1 MEMFYIFGFIALIAA
16 LFKIL
21 ILYQV
26 VTASKLTSALNLLI
40 LALIAQNCFEFL
52 GYLTWANNP
61 EFSATLIDGLFI
73 ALYLVA
79 AAAIFLIMRVSES
92 AYGKLISGLFA
103 AYALVLAVL
112 HSQGLIAS
120 AYEQVGYTIISVEAS
135 LYPLFSAYILLAIF
149 VAVGALI
156 KGSLGRNKQIRDRC
170 RVTLLAIM
178 PLCIVGFSVT
188 VLRQMGFNASS
199 ALAMPLASTLLVWIL
214 MVDER
219 GDYLSFKI
227 KWAILIKLAFN
238 TRGIDL
244 NNWTN
249 MVEKMLVLESMRGT
263 GNNKSEAAR
272 LIAINKTTFHRKAEK
287 HLAEEEAASQ
297 PSALTPQPVEQTFR
311 SES

>member
-1 MEMFYIFGFIALIAA
+1 MEMFYVFGFIALIAA
-16 LFKIL
+16 IFKII

-52 GYLTWANNP
+52 GYLTWVSDP
-61 EFSATLIDGLFI
+61 GFSAYLIDGLFI
-73 ALYLVA
+73 SLYA
-79 AAAIFLIMRVSES
+79 AAAAAVFLVMRVSES
-92 AYGKLISGLFA
+92 AYGRLVPGLFA
-103 AYALVLAVL
+103 AFALVLAVL

-135 LYPLFSAYILLAIF
+135 LYPLFSVYVLG
-149 VAVGALI
+149 AVVVTLWTLI
-156 KGSLGRNKQIRDRC
+156 KGSLFASRQIRDRC
-170 RVTLLAIM
+170 RVTLMAIA
-178 PLCIVGFSVT
+178 PLCAVGFGVI
-188 VLRQMGFNASS
+188 VLRQMGFNAST

-219 GDYLSFKI
+219 GDYLSLKI
-227 KWAILIKLAFN
+227 KWTILLKLAFN
-238 TRGIDL
+238 TKDINL

-249 MVEKMLVLESMRGT
+249 MVEKMLVLEAMRGT

-287 HLAEEEAASQ
+287 HLAEADSNFEPEAAGLV
-297 PSALTPQPVEQTFR
+297 SAKQTLQ
-311 SES
+311 S